1 MRPSGKIVAI
11 AVGAFGLCA
20 VSYAAYERLYAGE
33 RRELSAQI
41 QAERETIDSRRG
53 QINERVE
60 IARRRK
66 ALVETTLGGD
76 LETVDSEFRRML
88 NDIALESGLAE
99 RAVEVSTR
107 SPRGTRSP
115 ASRLVSTGFSRLL
128 DSEADFFVVPGSLEG
143 VGTLDEVLR
152 ALASVAHQPW
162 VHRVDTFSIKPRREN
177 ALFDLRV
184 GVATGFIAGEKP
196 REAPGITPLPSGSQ
210 ARWASIVQKDVF
222 HEPAPEA
229 PPVKPAEP
237 VHEAPK
243 DPPPPPYRDWRQVGV
258 WDGASGVWVVMTNLK
273 TGENKVLYPGESIL
287 DVKFLEGGGER
298 AVFELNG
305 RRFELFNG
313 STLAQR
319 RAIDD

>member
-1 MRPSGKIVAI
+1 MIAI
-11 AVGAFGLCA
+11 AVAAFGLCA

-33 RRELSAQI
+33 RRELRSQI
-41 QAERETIDSRRG
+41 RAERETIASRRD

-60 IARRRK
+60 VARRRK

-107 SPRGTRSP
+107 SPRGMRSP
-115 ASRLVSTGFSRLL
+115 ASRLVSSGFSRLL

-143 VGTLDEVLR
+143 VGTLDQVLR
-152 ALASVAHQPW
+152 TLATVAHQPW
-162 VHRVDTFSIKPRREN
+162 AHRIDTFSIKPRREN
-177 ALFDLRV
+177 KLFDLRV
-184 GVATGFIAGEKP
+184 GIATGFIRNERP
-196 REAPGITPLPSGSQ
+196 RAAPGVVPLPSGAES
-210 ARWASIVQKDVF
+210 RWASILQKDVF

-229 PPVKPAEP
+229 PPMKPTEP
-237 VHEAPK
+237 VREVPKEPPAPS
-243 DPPPPPYRDWRQVGV
+243 YGDWRQVGV
-258 WDGASGVWVVMTNLK
+258 WEGASGVWVVMSNLK

-287 DVKFLEGGGER
+287 DVKFLDGDGER
-298 AVFELNG
+298 AVFELEG
-305 RRFELFNG
+305 RRFELSNG

-319 RAIDD
+319 KAIDD